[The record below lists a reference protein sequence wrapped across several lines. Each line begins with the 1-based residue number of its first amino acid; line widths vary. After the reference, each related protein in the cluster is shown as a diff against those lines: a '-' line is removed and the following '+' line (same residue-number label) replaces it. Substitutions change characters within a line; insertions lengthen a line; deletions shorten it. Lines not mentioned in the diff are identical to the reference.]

1 MVEVQPAIMKMEYVG
16 FLMNLSRNGGIP
28 VYPFLDISGYFTW
41 EHDHEPWIWAFVPNW
56 GISGCD
62 ILKWIDSS

>member
-1 MVEVQPAIMKMEYVG
+1 MVEVQPAIMKMEYMG

-41 EHDHEPWIWAFVPNW
+41 EYDHEPWIWAPEMEGPKV
-56 GISGCD
+56 
-62 ILKWIDSS
+62 